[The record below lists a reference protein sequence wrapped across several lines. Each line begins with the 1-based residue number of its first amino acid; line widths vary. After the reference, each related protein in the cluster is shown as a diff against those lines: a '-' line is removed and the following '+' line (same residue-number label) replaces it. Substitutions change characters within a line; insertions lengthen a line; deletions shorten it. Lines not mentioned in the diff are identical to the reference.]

1 MWIQNNV
8 GGKRMRLRNIPGS
21 REAIAESGF
30 VVHEDVM
37 KEKKGCWN
45 TVFGNEKPIFLEVG
59 MGKGRFITELAIRCP
74 QNNYV
79 GIEKYSSVLLRALE
93 KREQLEEIDNLYF
106 LRMDAEELPEV
117 FGENE
122 VSGIYLNF
130 SDPWPKDRHAKRRLP
145 NKEFLARYDKIL
157 KPEGKVEFKTDNRG
171 LFDFALEQVKEAG
184 WDLEACTFDLHHDE
198 TMMEG
203 NIMTEYEERFSA
215 QGNPICKMIISRK
228 K

>member
-1 MWIQNNV
+1 
-8 GGKRMRLRNIPGS
+8 MRLRNIPGS

-59 MGKGRFITELAIRCP
+59 MGKGKFITELAIRCP

-93 KREQLEEIDNLYF
+93 KREQMEEVDNLYF

-145 NKEFLARYDKIL
+145 SKEFLARYDKIL